1 MAWNLNKASFKYVR
15 QNCYTVCTAG
25 RKAKGWKEEPEVGLG
40 RKENLNDSSYPFPLL
55 AGGFGWDFH
64 KSCHLYQQGEN
75 LIVKQCYSSRGG
87 QICISLIPNKTS
99 LYISARTFLHF
110 VCCKS
115 LNFGFLF
122 QNRAKIN
129 VEILAFPIG
138 RKCHYL
144 SSSA

>member
-1 MAWNLNKASFKYVR
+1 MI
-15 QNCYTVCTAG
+15 Q
-25 RKAKGWKEEPEVGLG
+25 
-40 RKENLNDSSYPFPLL
+40 
-55 AGGFGWDFH
+55 
-64 KSCHLYQQGEN
+64 
-75 LIVKQCYSSRGG
+75 VKWE
-87 QICISLIPNKTS
+87 QICMGLIPNKTV
-99 LYISARTFLHF
+99 LYFSARTFLHF

-144 SSSA
+144 SSSAERKGDSFAETLLTWNEGHGCIIGLCSLGQVSSTRYKINPNPQIKVTVTRRIRPQNCKIQQRKI